1 MGKPC
6 DCQGGTYKTQP
17 VSGQVIHG
25 SKIATNL
32 IVTSGSMVSSSN
44 KWVCI
49 KKPKIIPQVD
59 DKPGPC
65 SCTVFYQ
72 TIHSAC
78 YSTVEQFTCSST
90 GQIYWTAR
98 RNGLMSIG
106 ENEAIMGDE
115 IQDPNFL
122 PAWEPH
128 EPQYAGS
135 SPLTDNG
142 SSSLATLMMG
152 VSRTRLE
159 NRKSNIRESSLS
171 WPNTQS

>member
-1 MGKPC
+1 MDILNKHMGKPC

-17 VSGQVIHG
+17 VSGQVIQQIECG

-72 TIHSAC
+72 TTHLAC

-106 ENEAIMGDE
+106 GNEAIMR
-115 IQDPNFL
+115 DPG
-122 PAWEPH
+122 
-128 EPQYAGS
+128 PQFSTCIGA
-135 SPLTDNG
+135 P
-142 SSSLATLMMG
+142 
-152 VSRTRLE
+152 
-159 NRKSNIRESSLS
+159 
-171 WPNTQS
+171 